1 MKYTDP
7 DGREINDVDTE
18 LVMSSALENSKLGD
32 HLSTEYINEVGCTLT
47 AYTRIANA
55 IGNKDFSLEKAN
67 KVALENN
74 LFTSGNLLTPENG
87 AELINA
93 LLSGTGKSVSYAGSI
108 TAKTMT
114 EYASFLNSL
123 ENSYSQLYVTARIN
137 TFDAKGENNYN
148 HTVNINSNTVIAGDI
163 QNVSNALNIK
173 INDTSGVR
181 TQIMNDIRK
190 NTLLRI
196 DYFRVN

>member
-1 MKYTDP
+1 
-7 DGREINDVDTE
+7 
-18 LVMSSALENSKLGD
+18 
-32 HLSTEYINEVGCTLT
+32 
-47 AYTRIANA
+47 
-55 IGNKDFSLEKAN
+55 
-67 KVALENN
+67 
-74 LFTSGNLLTPENG
+74 
-87 AELINA
+87 
-93 LLSGTGKSVSYAGSI
+93 
-108 TAKTMT
+108 MT

>member
-1 MKYTDP
+1 
-7 DGREINDVDTE
+7 
-18 LVMSSALENSKLGD
+18 
-32 HLSTEYINEVGCTLT
+32 
-47 AYTRIANA
+47 
-55 IGNKDFSLEKAN
+55 
-67 KVALENN
+67 
-74 LFTSGNLLTPENG
+74 
-87 AELINA
+87 
-93 LLSGTGKSVSYAGSI
+93 
-108 TAKTMT
+108 MT

-123 ENSYSQLYVTARIN
+123 EKSYSQLYVTARIK

>member
-1 MKYTDP
+1 
-7 DGREINDVDTE
+7 
-18 LVMSSALENSKLGD
+18 
-32 HLSTEYINEVGCTLT
+32 
-47 AYTRIANA
+47 
-55 IGNKDFSLEKAN
+55 
-67 KVALENN
+67 
-74 LFTSGNLLTPENG
+74 
-87 AELINA
+87 
-93 LLSGTGKSVSYAGSI
+93 
-108 TAKTMT
+108 MT

-123 ENSYSQLYVTARIN
+123 ENSYSQLYVTARIK

-163 QNVSNALNIK
+163 QNISNALNIK

>member
-1 MKYTDP
+1 
-7 DGREINDVDTE
+7 
-18 LVMSSALENSKLGD
+18 
-32 HLSTEYINEVGCTLT
+32 
-47 AYTRIANA
+47 
-55 IGNKDFSLEKAN
+55 
-67 KVALENN
+67 
-74 LFTSGNLLTPENG
+74 
-87 AELINA
+87 
-93 LLSGTGKSVSYAGSI
+93 
-108 TAKTMT
+108 MT

-123 ENSYSQLYVTARIN
+123 EKSYSQLYVTARIK

-163 QNVSNALNIK
+163 QNISNALNIK